1 MSSESVCPRCPCDCN
16 CGLACVSVSVVRDP
30 HLQLSHRPLCALQA
44 ASRCSSDG
52 LAGSRAPLLYAGG
65 ERRRGWRNEGEPG
78 GSREQAESSERLKES
93 GAVTPSGLHLGHF
106 EDFFL
111 FLELF
116 GSNEARAA
124 GGDRAQL
131 TSVIGDR

>member
-1 MSSESVCPRCPCDCN
+1 MCLWFGTPTSSCPT
-16 CGLACVSVSVVRDP
+16 DP
-30 HLQLSHRPLCALQA
+30 CALSKPPLAAPQTASQA
-44 ASRCSSDG
+44 A
-52 LAGSRAPLLYAGG
+52 AP
-65 ERRRGWRNEGEPG
+65 RWRRGWRNEGEPG
-78 GSREQAESSERLKES
+78 GSREQAESSERLKEP

-131 TSVIGDR
+131 TSVIGDQ